1 MMTATNGTELTG
13 KQKGAIM
20 GGLMLGL
27 LLASLDQTVVGTA
40 MPRVIAHL
48 GGMSLYAW
56 VFTAYMLASTAS
68 VPIFGKLSD
77 LFGRKSFY
85 LGGLIV
91 FMVGSALAGAAQTM
105 NQLVAFRG
113 LQGVGAGILFTNAI
127 AIIGDVFP
135 PAERGRYQGLMGA
148 VFGLSSVIGP
158 LVGGYITDSLNWR
171 WVFYVNLPVGI
182 LAVLVFAWAMPSVR
196 ASGVKRPIDY
206 FGVATLLLATVPMLL
221 AFSWAGKEYAWGSAR
236 IVGLLI
242 FSGLAWIAF
251 LVAESR
257 AQEPIL
263 PLDLFRNGIFTVSTI
278 VVFLTGFGMFGAIAF
293 VPLFMQGVIGVSAT
307 NSGLLLTPM
316 MLGTV
321 VSSTIAGQVMSRS
334 GKYKAMSIAGLIVLT
349 LGSYLLASMTEAT
362 TYTRAIVYLVLTGLG
377 LGVTFPVFTLTVQNA
392 LPYNRLGVVSAAVQ
406 FFRSIGGTI
415 GVAILGSI
423 LSTRLAKELAAAIP
437 ETVRQTVPAEQLSR
451 LTDPQVLVNPDALR
465 AIQEQAPPGFTAVV
479 QQLMAGLKHAL
490 AASIHEVFLF
500 GTIVLGLSIIVCFWL
515 KEIPLRQGSGMR
527 PALASEA
534 GGIGETLE
542 AVPEK

>member
-1 MMTATNGTELTG
+1 MMSATNGAELTG

-77 LFGRKSFY
+77 LFGRKPFY
-85 LGGLIV
+85 IAGLIV
-91 FMVGSALAGAAQTM
+91 FMVGSMLSGAAQTM
-105 NQLVAFRG
+105 NQLIAFRG

-127 AIIGDVFP
+127 AIIGDIFP

-182 LAVLVFAWAMPSVR
+182 LAALVFTWAMPSIR
-196 ASGVKRPIDY
+196 ASGLKRAIDY

-236 IVGLLI
+236 IVGLLV

-251 LVAESR
+251 LAAESR
-257 AQEPIL
+257 AKEPIL
-263 PLDLFRNGIFTVSTI
+263 PLDLFRNGIFTVSSI

-316 MLGTV
+316 MLGMV

-334 GKYKAMSIAGLIVLT
+334 GRYKAMSIAGLILLT
-349 LGSYLLASMTEAT
+349 LGSYLLSSMTEAT
-362 TYTRAIVYLVLTGLG
+362 TYAQAIFYLVLTGLG

-423 LSTRLAKELAAAIP
+423 LSTRLSQELTAAIP
-437 ETVRQTVPAEQLSR
+437 EAVRRTVPAEQLSR

-465 AIQEQAPPGFTAVV
+465 AIQEQAPPGFTAVL
-479 QQLMAGLKHAL
+479 QPLMAALKHAL
-490 AASIHEVFLF
+490 AVSVHDVFLF
-500 GTIVLGLSIIVCFWL
+500 GTIAIGVAVIACIWL
-515 KEIPLRQGSGMR
+515 KEVPLRKGSAMQ
-527 PALASEA
+527 PALAGEA
-534 GGIGETLE
+534 GGLGETLE
-542 AVPEK
+542 AVAEK